1 MTEAPALYLNGSA
14 FIGQT
19 AVFTGADLRVS
30 PGQWTCLLGSS
41 GVGKSTVLKLFAGL
55 ADQVAFD
62 GSFGAEGMAL
72 DGQVALMAQ
81 DDLLLPWL
89 TALDNVMIGARL
101 RGTAADR
108 SRALDVLARVGLA
121 DKADQKPRA
130 LSGGQRQRVALA
142 RTLLEDRPIVL
153 LDEPF
158 SALDVRTRTQMQDLA
173 AELLAGRTVLLVTH
187 DPAEAVRLGHEI
199 LLMEFD
205 HCQTISP
212 PTSDMPRDVTDPEV
226 MRVQADL
233 MARLCADELEQSD

>member
-62 GSFGAEGMAL
+62 GSFGAEGLGL

-142 RTLLEDRPIVL
+142 RTLLEDRPIV
-153 LDEPF
+153 
-158 SALDVRTRTQMQDLA
+158 
-173 AELLAGRTVLLVTH
+173 AEIESR
-187 DPAEAVRLGHEI
+187 
-199 LLMEFD
+199 
-205 HCQTISP
+205 
-212 PTSDMPRDVTDPEV
+212 
-226 MRVQADL
+226 
-233 MARLCADELEQSD
+233 